1 MLNSFPDQIT
11 AAIFGAS
18 GGIGRA
24 FLSHL
29 LSSGKCRRIYAFSR
43 SQEEIQSDQNIAASN
58 KAELIPHYA
67 SFDEPETIKAA
78 AEAIKEP
85 INLLIISTGLL
96 HEETGEGEHPSLW
109 PEKDWA
115 DLDAT
120 TLARNF
126 EINSIGPALILRH
139 FLPRLARDEKAVAA
153 ALSARIGSISDNRIG
168 GWYGYRASKAA
179 LNMLIKSAA
188 IELKRKNK
196 RASLIALHP
205 GTVDTSLSAPFQ
217 KGLRAGQL
225 QTAAIATAKMLTVIN
240 ETTPENSGKLYAYD
254 GTEITP

>member
-1 MLNSFPDQIT
+1 MLNSFPDQMT
-11 AAIFGAS
+11 TAIFGAN

-43 SQEEIQSDQNIAASN
+43 SPEAIQSDQNVAPN

-85 INLLIISTGLL
+85 INLLIIATGLL
-96 HEETGEGEHPSLW
+96 HEDTGHGEQPSLW

-115 DLDAT
+115 DLDAA

-139 FLPRLARDEKAVAA
+139 FLLRLARDQKAVAA

-179 LNMLIKSAA
+179 LNMLIKSSA

-196 RASLIALHP
+196 NASLIALHP

-217 KGLRAGQL
+217 KGLRDGQL
-225 QTAAIATAKMLTVIN
+225 QTATIATAKMLTVIN
-240 ETTPENSGKLYAYD
+240 QTTPENSGKLYAYD